1 MTDSDWNKLF
11 SNTQDPACWMKHAKG
26 LSQLAE
32 FRGLDR
38 YRTEFDSIL
47 LKASRGIIV
56 CSLWPGLL
64 ASMLTRADHAFFIFW
79 PGMLPSIGGL
89 AFGYEGAL

>member
-1 MTDSDWNKLF
+1 
-11 SNTQDPACWMKHAKG
+11 MKHAKG

-56 CSLWPGLL
+56 CSFWPVLL
-64 ASMLTRADHAFFIFW
+64 ANMLTWADHAFSIFW
-79 PGMLPSIGGL
+79 PGMLPSIRGL
-89 AFGYEGAL
+89 AVSYEGAL

>member
-1 MTDSDWNKLF
+1 
-11 SNTQDPACWMKHAKG
+11 MKHAKG

-56 CSLWPGLL
+56 CSFLVSITCQYADPGRSCILYFL
-64 ASMLTRADHAFFIFW
+64 ARSA
-79 PGMLPSIGGL
+79 S
-89 AFGYEGAL
+89 